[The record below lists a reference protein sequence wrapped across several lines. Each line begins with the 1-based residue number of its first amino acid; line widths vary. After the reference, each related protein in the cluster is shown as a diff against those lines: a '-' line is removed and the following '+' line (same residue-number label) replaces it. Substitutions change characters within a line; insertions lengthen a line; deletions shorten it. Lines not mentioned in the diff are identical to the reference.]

1 MIWAAIS
8 SILLVLYLLWMVE
21 LLDILGNQVQPV
33 VQVLLP
39 TNDAVFQDNNSP
51 VHTARNVQSW
61 FEEHNSPTLIS
72 LNHCDR
78 F

>member
-8 SILLVLYLLWMVE
+8 SIQLVLYLLWMVE
-21 LLDILGNQVQPV
+21 LLDILGNQVQPM

-39 TNDAVFQDNNSP
+39 TNDAIFQDDSP
-51 VHTARNVQSW
+51 IHRARSVQSW
-61 FEEHNSPTLIS
+61 FEEHNSPTYIT
-72 LNHCDR
+72 LNYCDR